1 MGMFRGTHDYQYDPT
16 LRYLP
21 PPDYPQIP
29 ASFTVVY
36 QREIPVQ

>member
-1 MGMFRGTHDYQYDPT
+1 MGGFTTRTYNYDPT

-29 ASFTVVY
+29 AALKVMY
-36 QREIPVQ
+36 EREIRSP